1 MRVVPATPLVLAL
14 CLPRR
19 SRRDKPGDDI
29 TSKAIQREFVL
40 ITGRRATSR
49 RVTGRRATSRR
60 ATALG
65 ADALNPHHAKVL
77 MSEDVAVE
85 DEIADVHSAEVH
97 KHLDLWVR
105 NDWIAVSVN
114 ASWWGVAIVR
124 RRRTVAERNLDHVKE
139 LAVDGRCLHAAV
151 GFEVVLLEH
160 LEMDLVLMEFVVFLS
175 AVLDDPLLH
184 GSLGGDD

>member
-29 TSKAIQREFVL
+29 TSKAIQLEFVL
-40 ITGRRATSR
+40 ITGRATSR
-49 RVTGRRATSRR
+49 RVTSRR

-114 ASWWGVAIVR
+114 ASWWGGA
-124 RRRTVAERNLDHVKE
+124 
-139 LAVDGRCLHAAV
+139 
-151 GFEVVLLEH
+151 
-160 LEMDLVLMEFVVFLS
+160 
-175 AVLDDPLLH
+175 
-184 GSLGGDD
+184 